1 MTDFQLTTVLETLAA
16 AVILSFVL
24 FRLVPIFRV
33 DVFRQEMFELRDQ
46 LFDYA
51 AAGNIAF
58 NHPAYLLLRK
68 LMNGL
73 IRYGHQLTL
82 YRVVMSGLHRKID
95 GGRPHLKWN
104 HEWEVAV
111 ARIGSP
117 QVRSKIMNYHARTIR
132 IATKH
137 LIAGSPTLIFLM
149 AVCIFALVAKEGY
162 LGLRTLIRISRD
174 RLMNSTILDQR
185 YIEEDA
191 VIYTG

>member
-1 MTDFQLTTVLETLAA
+1 MTDFQLTTMLETLIA

-24 FRLVPIFRV
+24 FRLVPMFRV
-33 DVFRQEMFELRDQ
+33 DGFRQEMFELRDEF
-46 LFDYA
+46 FDYA

-58 NHPAYLLLRK
+58 NHPGYVLLRK

-82 YRVVMSGLHRKID
+82 FRVVMSGVHRKID

-104 HEWEVAV
+104 DQWNAAV

-117 QVRSKIMNYHARTIR
+117 QVRSKVINYHARTIR

-137 LIAGSPTLIFLM
+137 LILGSPTLMLAM
-149 AVCIFALVAKEGY
+149 AACILALLAKEGY
-162 LGLRTLIRISRD
+162 LGLRTLIRI
-174 RLMNSTILDQR
+174 
-185 YIEEDA
+185 
-191 VIYTG
+191 